1 MECGGTVKPLR
12 SARVPPRPLAR
23 AGATTTARGH
33 GFRIVNG
40 LALTWPIRR
49 DLFHPTMLIVCPNCT
64 TGYEVKADALG
75 DTGRTVRC
83 AHCRKE
89 WFATAP
95 APAAKPAKVPAAAAP
110 APSAAA
116 AVAPEPAAA
125 PAAAAAASVTPAALP
140 DEPPAAGETS
150 ADEDVAVL
158 WGVPEAPSPPLA
170 PVSDAIGGAPAA
182 VFEDVET
189 LAARRA
195 RRSTYRRLGRIDLS
209 FIPTLIAV
217 QLVVICAGLFWRA
230 EIIHWMP
237 QTASFFRAIGFGVNI
252 RGLQFADIHT
262 AKDTHDGVTVLIVE
276 GAIVNTTSATV
287 AVPRLRFALRNAALA
302 ELFSWTAPPERGTLG
317 PGETLPFRS
326 RLASPPADGNDIL
339 VRFLNPLDFMNGA
352 R

>member
-1 MECGGTVKPLR
+1 
-12 SARVPPRPLAR
+12 
-23 AGATTTARGH
+23 
-33 GFRIVNG
+33 
-40 LALTWPIRR
+40 
-49 DLFHPTMLIVCPNCT
+49 MLIVCPNCT
-64 TGYEVKADALG
+64 TGYEVKTDALG
-75 DTGRTVRC
+75 NAGRTVRC

-95 APAAKPAKVPAAAAP
+95 APAAKPAKASAAAAP
-110 APSAAA
+110 APSAAEVVAPAPAPAPALAPAAATASVPA
-116 AVAPEPAAA
+116 AVPEPLDWDAPAPAA
-125 PAAAAAASVTPAALP
+125 PAAGEASA
-140 DEPPAAGETS
+140 E
-150 ADEDVAVL
+150 EDVAAL
-158 WGVPEAPSPPLA
+158 WGVPESPSPPLA
-170 PVSDAIGGAPAA
+170 PDSDAIDAVPAP

-195 RRSTYRRLGRIDLS
+195 RRSTYRRLDRIDLP

-230 EIIHWMP
+230 EIVHWMP

-326 RLASPPADGNDIL
+326 RLASPPTDGNDIL
-339 VRFLNPLDFMNGA
+339 VRFLNRLDFMNGA

>member
-1 MECGGTVKPLR
+1 M
-12 SARVPPRPLAR
+12 
-23 AGATTTARGH
+23 RGD

-40 LALTWPIRR
+40 LALTWPTRR
-49 DLFHPTMLIVCPNCT
+49 HLFHPTMLIVCPNCT

-75 DTGRTVRC
+75 DAGRTVRC

-89 WFATAP
+89 WFAAP
-95 APAAKPAKVPAAAAP
+95 APAAKPAK
-110 APSAAA
+110 AA
-116 AVAPEPAAA
+116 AVAPAPPAAAVVAPVPAPAPALA
-125 PAAAAAASVTPAALP
+125 PAAAALASVPAAVP
-140 DEPPAAGETS
+140 EPLDWDAPAAPAPAAPAADGEAS
-150 ADEDVAVL
+150 ADEDVAAL
-158 WGVPEAPSPPLA
+158 WGVPESPSPPLA
-170 PVSDAIGGAPAA
+170 PDSDTIEAAPAP

-195 RRSTYRRLGRIDLS
+195 RRSTYRRLDRIDLP

-217 QLVVICAGLFWRA
+217 QLVMICAGLFWRA
-230 EIIHWMP
+230 EIVHWMP

-262 AKDTHDGVTVLIVE
+262 AKDTHDGVTVLIIE

-287 AVPRLRFALRNAALA
+287 AVPRLRFALRNTALA

-339 VRFLNPLDFMNGA
+339 VRFLNRLDFMNGA

>member
-1 MECGGTVKPLR
+1 
-12 SARVPPRPLAR
+12 
-23 AGATTTARGH
+23 
-33 GFRIVNG
+33 
-40 LALTWPIRR
+40 
-49 DLFHPTMLIVCPNCT
+49 MLIVCPNCT

-75 DTGRTVRC
+75 GTGRTVRC

-89 WFATAP
+89 WFATP
-95 APAAKPAKVPAAAAP
+95 TLAAKPAKAPAAVAP

-116 AVAPEPAAA
+116 VVAPVPVPA
-125 PAAAAAASVTPAALP
+125 PAAAAPASVPAAVPDEPLDWDAPAPPAAATPAA
-140 DEPPAAGETS
+140 DRETS
-150 ADEDVAVL
+150 ADEDVTPL
-158 WGVPEAPSPPLA
+158 WGVPESSSPPLA
-170 PVSDAIGGAPAA
+170 PDSEAIEAAPAP

-195 RRSTYRRLGRIDLS
+195 RRSTYRRLDRIDLS
-209 FIPTLIAV
+209 LIPTLIAV

-230 EIIHWMP
+230 EIVHWMP

-252 RGLQFADIHT
+252 RGLQFADVHT
-262 AKDTHDGVTVLIVE
+262 ATDTHDGVTVLIVE
-276 GAIVNTTSATV
+276 GAIVNTISATV

>member
-1 MECGGTVKPLR
+1 MR
-12 SARVPPRPLAR
+12 DD
-23 AGATTTARGH
+23 

-49 DLFHPTMLIVCPNCT
+49 HLFHPTMLIVCPNCT

-75 DTGRTVRC
+75 DAGRTVRC

-89 WFATAP
+89 WFAAAPAAKAAQVLAAAAAAPSAVAAP
-95 APAAKPAKVPAAAAP
+95 APAAAPASVPAAVPDEPLDWDAPAPPAPAAP
-110 APSAAA
+110 A
-116 AVAPEPAAA
+116 
-125 PAAAAAASVTPAALP
+125 VT
-140 DEPPAAGETS
+140 GEAS

-170 PVSDAIGGAPAA
+170 PDSDVIEAAPAP

-195 RRSTYRRLGRIDLS
+195 RRSAYRRLDRIDLP
-209 FIPTLIAV
+209 FMPTLIAV

-230 EIIHWMP
+230 EIVHWMP

-276 GAIVNTTSATV
+276 GAIVNTTGTTV
-287 AVPRLRFALRNAALA
+287 AVPRLRFALRNTTLA
-302 ELFSWTAPPERGTLG
+302 ELLSWTAPPERGTLG

-326 RLASPPADGNDIL
+326 RLASPPTDGNDIL

>member
-1 MECGGTVKPLR
+1 
-12 SARVPPRPLAR
+12 
-23 AGATTTARGH
+23 
-33 GFRIVNG
+33 
-40 LALTWPIRR
+40 
-49 DLFHPTMLIVCPNCT
+49 MLIVCPNCT

-75 DTGRTVRC
+75 DAGRTVRC

-95 APAAKPAKVPAAAAP
+95 AAKPAQVLAAAAP
-110 APSAAA
+110 APSAA
-116 AVAPEPAAA
+116 VVTPAPAFA
-125 PAAAAAASVTPAALP
+125 PAAAAPASVTPAAVP
-140 DEPPAAGETS
+140 DEPLDWDAPAPPAPAAPVADGETS
-150 ADEDVAVL
+150 TEEDVAAL
-158 WGVPEAPSPPLA
+158 WNVPESSSPPLA
-170 PVSDAIGGAPAA
+170 PDSEAIEAAPAP

-195 RRSTYRRLGRIDLS
+195 RRSTYRRLDRIDLP

-230 EIIHWMP
+230 EIVHWMP

-326 RLASPPADGNDIL
+326 RLASPPTDGNDIL
-339 VRFLNPLDFMNGA
+339 VRFLNRLDFMNGA

>member
-1 MECGGTVKPLR
+1 
-12 SARVPPRPLAR
+12 
-23 AGATTTARGH
+23 
-33 GFRIVNG
+33 
-40 LALTWPIRR
+40 
-49 DLFHPTMLIVCPNCT
+49 MLIVCPNCT

-75 DTGRTVRC
+75 DAGRTVRC

-89 WFATAP
+89 WFAS
-95 APAAKPAKVPAAAAP
+95 APAAKPAKALAAAVPAPSAAAVVAPAPAAAAP
-110 APSAAA
+110 ASVTRAAVPDEPVDWDAPAPPAPSAA
-116 AVAPEPAAA
+116 
-125 PAAAAAASVTPAALP
+125 
-140 DEPPAAGETS
+140 DGEEN
-150 ADEDVAVL
+150 ADEDVAAL
-158 WGVPEAPSPPLA
+158 WGVPESPSPPLA
-170 PVSDAIGGAPAA
+170 PDSDAIEAAPAP

-195 RRSTYRRLGRIDLS
+195 RRSAYRRLDRIDLP

-230 EIIHWMP
+230 EIVHWMP

-262 AKDTHDGVTVLIVE
+262 AKDIHDGVTVLIVE
-276 GAIVNTTSATV
+276 GAIVNTTGATV

-339 VRFLNPLDFMNGA
+339 VRFLNRLDFMNGA